1 MNDPAPQVQTRRYP
15 AHLRALAALLRVFF
29 SLLYHQFAWTYDLVS
44 ALVSLGLWQAW
55 VRHVLPYLQGPRV
68 LELGH
73 GPGHLQVALQQ
84 KNLSTF
90 GLDRSPQ
97 MGRQDRKRLR
107 RMKLTP
113 QLVNGASQNLPYPS
127 GAFQQVTATF
137 PTEYIV
143 DPRTL
148 AEIYRVLAPG
158 GSAIILPLAWIKGRS
173 LPQRFASWLFRVTGE
188 APDWD
193 DRFLDPF
200 RRAGFQVSAEWLEHQ
215 FSTLLVIRAVK
226 PSILL

>member
-1 MNDPAPQVQTRRYP
+1 MNNSPLQAQNRRLP
-15 AHLRALAALLRVFF
+15 VHLRLLAALMRAFF
-29 SLLYHQFAWTYDLVS
+29 SLLYYQFAWTYDLVS
-44 ALVSLGLWQAW
+44 AIVSLGLWQAW
-55 VRHVLPYLQGPRV
+55 VKHVLPYLEGPRI

-84 KNLSTF
+84 KKLVTF

-97 MGRQDRKRLR
+97 MGRQAWRRLR
-107 RMKLTP
+107 RTGLIP
-113 QLVNGASQNLPYPS
+113 RLVNGASQNLPYPS
-127 GAFQQVTATF
+127 GIFQQVTATF

-148 AEIYRVLAPG
+148 AEVYRVLAPG

-173 LPQRFASWLFRVTGE
+173 IPQKFAAWLFRVTGE

-193 DRFLDPF
+193 ERFLDPF
-200 RRAGFQVSAEWLEHQ
+200 RQAGFQVSPEWLEHK
-215 FSTLLVIRAVK
+215 FSTLLIIRAVK
-226 PSILL
+226 RSILL